1 MYSSLSTYFAGSALT
16 DPLAVSTMGR
26 LPTARLLWVIM
37 PQRNVTPLNS
47 ALIVKETKTRILAP
61 VIDESLAHFIM
72 RMAIINDGSSVNPVM
87 EGIFALSSL
96 LLLGPSKSQS
106 HKSRLISMLQKNVTR
121 MDREG
126 VLQNLI
132 ATMLLYQCEVYT
144 LSLPTIIDVDF
155 DCFRSAILPS
165 QEDYGGFISVARRKL
180 SLPLP
185 NQLHYISMIAPC

>member
-1 MYSSLSTYFAGSALT
+1 MRSSLFTYFAGAALTNPLTVSAL
-16 DPLAVSTMGR
+16 GR
-26 LPTARLLWVIM
+26 LPTARLLWVIK
-37 PQRNVTPLNS
+37 PQWNVTPLNS
-47 ALIVKETKTRILAP
+47 VLIVKETKTRILAP

-72 RMAIINDGSSVNPVM
+72 RMAITNDGSSDNPVM

-126 VLQNLI
+126 ILQNLI

-144 LSLPTIIDVDF
+144 LSPPIITDVNLTVLGLQH
-155 DCFRSAILPS
+155 CR
-165 QEDYGGFISVARRKL
+165 ARRTMAVL
-180 SLPLP
+180 SLWSEENYLCRFRIG
-185 NQLHYISMIAPC
+185 YIIST